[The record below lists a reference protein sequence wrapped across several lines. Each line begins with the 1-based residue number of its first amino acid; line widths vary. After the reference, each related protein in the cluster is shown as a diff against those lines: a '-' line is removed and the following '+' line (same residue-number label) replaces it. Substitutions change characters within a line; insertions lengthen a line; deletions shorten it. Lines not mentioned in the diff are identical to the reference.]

1 MKLLRRKLSQAK
13 QTPSS
18 GFTLLE
24 ILVAAVIGAA
34 VVTAAVLGFSTVSGL
49 TSRGGTVNVQL
60 PGSAIA
66 DFYGTD
72 SSFVTI
78 GPNPNYFQAAQARR
92 MKDRLFNDVSSATAV
107 FCLGRN
113 FTGSTA
119 IRPTQL
125 PAVDDFRL
133 IDSPDTFRDS
143 FEEQLG
149 EFPSGQSGAL
159 LWATNA
165 SIFVLGTLDNI
176 YQTTN
181 NLAVVAIYEMD
192 FVPTSVPAGG
202 TFASVRRYSGTNMA
216 VPTDYFH
223 VYYPGETNGAAGFR
237 PLAAYFSRLGS
248 SAGAFAV
255 ATNYPFTFVW
265 WPDPTVSRLEGAA
278 VPSASGVLRD
288 NYSNMAGRT
297 SLFFVLPAFPPL

>member
-1 MKLLRRKLSQAK
+1 M
-13 QTPSS
+13 
-18 GFTLLE
+18 
-24 ILVAAVIGAA
+24 IGAA
-34 VVTAAVLGFSTVSGL
+34 VITAAVLGFGTVSDL
-49 TSRGGTVNVQL
+49 TSRGGSVNVQL
-60 PGSAIA
+60 PGSVIT
-66 DFYGTD
+66 DLYGTN
-72 SSFVTI
+72 STFITI
-78 GPNPNYFQAAQARR
+78 GPNPNYFQVAQARR

-113 FTGSTA
+113 FTGSPA
-119 IRPTQL
+119 IRPSQF

-133 IDSPDTFRDS
+133 IDSPDAFRDS
-143 FEEQLG
+143 FEDQLG

-176 YQTTN
+176 YQTAN

-192 FVPTSVPAGG
+192 FVPTSNPAGG
-202 TFASVRRYSGTNMA
+202 TFASVRRYSGTNMT

-223 VYYPGETNGAAGFR
+223 VYYPGESNGAEGFR
-237 PLAAYFSRLGS
+237 PLAAFFPRFGS
-248 SAGAFAV
+248 SADIFAV
-255 ATNYPFTFVW
+255 ATNHPFTFVW

-288 NYSNMAGRT
+288 NYSNMGGRT
-297 SLFFVLPAFPPL
+297 SFFSILPAFPPL